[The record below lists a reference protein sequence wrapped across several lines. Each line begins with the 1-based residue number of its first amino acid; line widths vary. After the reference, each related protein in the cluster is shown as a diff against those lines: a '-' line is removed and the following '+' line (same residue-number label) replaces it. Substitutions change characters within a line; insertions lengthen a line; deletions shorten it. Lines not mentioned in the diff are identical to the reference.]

1 MTSIYA
7 LDGNTEHV
15 PFRKYPYKTKRC
27 LLLPHFE
34 KLSVLFSFLPFC
46 KNPANIYFF
55 NNRNTRNRWEICSK
69 STKKTSE
76 WSQWRRSGVFI
87 VSFEQFHFLS
97 RVSFVDFEQEM
108 LAGKLL
114 KSNQVEILGAQLW
127 KLGKCYFLNGHFF
140 YLFSEESSEHNS
152 FYNYTVT
159 LFHNVRLKALSSF
172 NYWSSF

>member
-1 MTSIYA
+1 
-7 LDGNTEHV
+7 
-15 PFRKYPYKTKRC
+15 
-27 LLLPHFE
+27 
-34 KLSVLFSFLPFC
+34 
-46 KNPANIYFF
+46 
-55 NNRNTRNRWEICSK
+55 
-69 STKKTSE
+69 
-76 WSQWRRSGVFI
+76 
-87 VSFEQFHFLS
+87 
-97 RVSFVDFEQEM
+97 M